1 MSLDRREKTGPLHLA
16 VMASCGRM
24 GSPRVTSVD
33 VAKAAGVSQSTVSLV
48 FSGKAAG
55 RISAATEASVRAVA
69 AELGY
74 RPNAAARALKTGAA
88 RTVALVV
95 PDITNPFF
103 PRLLRGAQQ
112 AAREAGYAVALIDT
126 AHDHEWGAQKAEALQ
141 SGPADGLLL
150 FEVDPPP
157 ADAGWEPIV
166 VIESDGR
173 GHPSVVLD
181 VADGTRQVV
190 AHLQALGHTR
200 IGHLTSMWDTMTFI
214 RRREVLDA
222 MVEGEVPRAKTDFRI
237 DVAHEDALTFLRA
250 HPEMTAVFC
259 DDDVLAAGL
268 YLAARDLGRRIPG
281 ELAVAG
287 FGDFDIGRVLDPP
300 LTTVVAD
307 APALGRMAFEVLSE
321 QMAGG
326 TPADRTLGVGLAV
339 RGSTDGGS

>member
-1 MSLDRREKTGPLHLA
+1 MSLDRREKTGRLDLA

-69 AELGY
+69 TELGY

-88 RTVALVV
+88 RTIALVV

-126 AHDHEWGAQKAEALQ
+126 AHDHEWGARSAEALQ

-181 VADGTRQVV
+181 VVDGTRQ
-190 AHLQALGHTR
+190 AIEHLKALGHTR
-200 IGHLTSMWDTMTFI
+200 IGHLTSVWDTLTFI
-214 RRREVLDA
+214 RRREVIDEL
-222 MVEGEVPRAKTDFRI
+222 VGGQVPRAKTDFRI
-237 DVAHEDALTFLRA
+237 DVAHQDARAFLDANR
-250 HPEMTAVFC
+250 EMTAVFC

-268 YLAARDLGRRIPG
+268 YLAARELGVRIPG
-281 ELAVAG
+281 DLSVAG

-300 LTTVVAD
+300 LTTVIAD
-307 APALGRMAFEVLSE
+307 AATLGRMAFELLSE

-326 TPADRTLGVGLAV
+326 SPADRTLPVELAV
-339 RGSTDGGS
+339 RGSTAAV